1 MRKFTS
7 FLRLISATTMYLLLL
22 TCFLSTP
29 LQAQQNGVLEQIRAA
44 RQKGV
49 VFRPYS
55 LFSYQDA
62 LTEVLPLRSKLP
74 EGVVLKVDPK
84 VLDALI
90 KQRPEGLFLELP
102 RDKNGQ
108 VFQLDLIRVDL
119 HTPDFKLN
127 TSADGPIA
135 YEPGIHYRGV
145 LRNEAKTSVALSF
158 FKDEVMGVI
167 GFAESSNW
175 VLGRLEGT
183 NLRDA
188 YTVYPE
194 DELDFDKS
202 FNCGS
207 SEVSQEIRHT
217 ENKLAEL
224 RGVTPVDKT
233 VRVYFE
239 CEYDLVTE
247 KGGATGAAD
256 FINGIFNIVSLLYQ
270 NEGITV
276 VISEIF
282 AWTTPDAYPTSSTSN
297 ALVSFKSTRPSFN
310 GDIAHLVSRGQPTG
324 GGIAYRPGLCNGYGY
339 AYSYVNSTYS
349 AFPTYSWTAN
359 VITHEMGHNLG
370 SPHTHDCAWNGNN
383 TPLDGCGPAAGY
395 SGTGTCVALPAP
407 TAPFKGTIMS
417 YCHLLGNIGIDLN
430 LGFGQQPGDLIRA
443 TISAA
448 TCLSGG
454 GAVCNT
460 PTAAQLLANNV
471 SANSATLVTNIS
483 GLVGYDWRYRVVGSA
498 TWVDVASSTSN
509 SLNVT
514 GLSASSNYEFQGSVQ
529 CTAGGAWTSWSAS
542 KTFTTTGA
550 VCATPTT
557 AQISA
562 SNIASTTATLSCSMG
577 GVVSYDW
584 RYRLAATSLWTD
596 LTNTSSNSVNI
607 SGLDL
612 ASNYQ
617 FQVSVQCTAGGVW
630 TAWSAS
636 KTFTTLAAPACIA
649 PTTAQIAASNVGTNT
664 ATLGCS
670 VTGVVGYDWRYR
682 LVGSST
688 WTDLNNTTASSTNL
702 SSLAAASNYEFQ
714 VAVQCTAGSTWTAW
728 SASTTFT
735 TLAPACIA
743 PSSTQLSTSAVTASA
758 ATLNCSATGVLSYDW
773 RYRLVGSSTWID
785 LTNTSTGSTS
795 LSSLVASSNYEFQV
809 ALQCTAGG
817 AWSEWSASKTFTT
830 LALVCVTP
838 TTAQITATNITSSTA
853 TLSCSLVGMVSYDW
867 RYRLVGTSLWTDLS
881 NTSAASV
888 NISGLSAASNYQF
901 QVSVL
906 CTAGGTWTAW
916 SASKSFSTTAVAC
929 NTPTIDQ
936 ISASNVGPGTALLN
950 CTLTGL
956 AGYDWR
962 YRIVGSSTWTD
973 VVAGSTNSFGLTGLT
988 ANSNY
993 EFQVSVLCTVGGAW
1007 STWSASKTFSTTI
1020 ATCTAPTTL
1029 QISVSNLGANTAT
1042 LNSSLTGVVSYDWR
1056 YRVVGNSTWID
1067 LAAGAS
1073 NFVNISGL
1081 VSGSN
1086 YEFQVSVQCTTGGP
1100 WSLWSSSGFFT
1111 AAVQECGTPSS
1122 NQISIT
1128 NLSATSAQ
1136 LNCSLSGVQPYLWQ
1150 YRKGTGS
1157 WINLPNT
1164 TVGTTTLS
1172 GLSPGT
1178 QYQFRVRVNCSGT
1191 YTTWST
1197 AVTFVTA
1204 AAIVIEPEISGSVA
1218 EPNLPQ
1224 LDNLQL
1230 FPNPTRAEL
1239 NVSYTLNSDSKEV
1252 FIQVYDL
1259 SGRQI
1264 QQHNLGAQ
1272 KAGAYQHKI
1281 QPNQGSGLFFLRV
1294 NTEKSSL
1301 LERFSV
1307 LR

>member
-1 MRKFTS
+1 MSKFTS
-7 FLRLISATTMYLLLL
+7 FLRLVSATTMYLFLL
-22 TCFLSTP
+22 TCFLVTP
-29 LQAQQNGVLEQIRAA
+29 LQAQQNGVLEQIQSA

-62 LTEVLPLRSKLP
+62 LANVLPLRSNLP
-74 EGVVLKVDPK
+74 EGIVLKIDPN
-84 VLDALI
+84 VLADLNKQSPEALS
-90 KQRPEGLFLELP
+90 LALP

-167 GFAESSNW
+167 GFSESSNW

-188 YTVYPE
+188 YTVYSE

-207 SEVSQEIRHT
+207 SEVSQEIRQT

-224 RGVTPVDKT
+224 RGVTAVDKT

-239 CEYDLVTE
+239 CEYDLVNE
-247 KGGATGAAD
+247 KGGAAGAAN
-256 FINGIFNIVSLLYQ
+256 FINGIFNVVSLLYQ

-282 AWTTPDAYPTSSTSN
+282 VWTTPDTYPTNSTSN
-297 ALVSFKSTRPSFN
+297 TLVSFRSARPTFN
-310 GDIAHLVSRGQPTG
+310 GDIAHLVSRGQPSG

-339 AYSYVNSTYS
+339 AYSYVNSTYL

-395 SGTGTCVALPAP
+395 SGTGSCVALPAP
-407 TAPFKGTIMS
+407 VAPFKGTIMS

-443 TISAA
+443 NISAA

-460 PTAAQLLANNV
+460 PTTAQLLANNV
-471 SANSATLVTNIS
+471 TTNSATLVTNIS
-483 GLVGYDWRYRVVGSA
+483 GLVGYDWRYRVVGST
-498 TWVDVASSTSN
+498 TWIDVASSTSN
-509 SLNVT
+509 TLNLTSLTAN
-514 GLSASSNYEFQGSVQ
+514 SNYEFQGSVQ
-529 CTAGGAWTSWSAS
+529 CTAGGTWTSWSAS
-542 KTFTTTGA
+542 KTFTTTGP
-550 VCATPTT
+550 VCTTPTT

-562 SNIASTTATLSCSMG
+562 SNIASTTATLNCSMT

-584 RYRLAATSLWTD
+584 RYRLVATSLWTD
-596 LTNTSSNSVNI
+596 LTSTSANSVNI

-612 ASNYQ
+612 ASSYQ
-617 FQVSVQCTAGGVW
+617 FQVSVQCTAGGTW
-630 TAWSAS
+630 SAWSAS
-636 KTFTTLAAPACIA
+636 KTFTTLAAPACVA
-649 PTTAQIAASNVGTNT
+649 PTTAQIAASNVGANT

-670 VTGVVGYDWRYR
+670 VTGIVGYDWRYR

-688 WTDLNNTTASSTNL
+688 WTDLNNTTANSTNL
-702 SSLAAASNYEFQ
+702 SSLVAASNYEFQ
-714 VAVQCTAGSTWTAW
+714 VAVQCTAGGTWTAW
-728 SASTTFT
+728 SASKTFT
-735 TLAPACIA
+735 TLAGACNA
-743 PSSTQLSTSAVTASA
+743 PSSAQLSTSAVTASS
-758 ATLNCSATGVLSYDW
+758 ATLNCSATGVVSYDW

-785 LTNTSTGSTS
+785 LTNTSTSSTS

-809 ALQCTAGG
+809 AVQCTAGG
-817 AWSEWSASKTFTT
+817 AWSAWSVSKTFTT
-830 LALVCVTP
+830 PALVCSTP
-838 TTAQITATNITSSTA
+838 TTTQIAATSITSNSA
-853 TLSCSLVGMVSYDW
+853 TLSCSLAGRVSYDW
-867 RYRLVGTSLWTDLS
+867 RYRLAGTSLWTDLS

-888 NISGLSAASNYQF
+888 NISGLSASTNYQF
-901 QVSVL
+901 QVSVQ

-916 SASKSFSTTAVAC
+916 SASKSFSTTTAAC
-929 NTPTIDQ
+929 SAPTTDQ
-936 ISASNVGPGTALLN
+936 ISASNVGSGTILLS

-956 AGYDWR
+956 VGYDWR

-973 VVAGSTNSFGLTGLT
+973 VAAGSTNSFNLAGLT

-993 EFQVSVLCTVGGAW
+993 EFQVSVLCTAGGAW
-1007 STWSASKTFSTTI
+1007 SAWSASKTFSTTV

-1029 QISVSNLGANTAT
+1029 QISTSNLAANTAT
-1042 LNSSLTGVVSYDWR
+1042 LNCSLTGVVSYDWR
-1056 YRVVGNSTWID
+1056 YRVVGNSAWID
-1067 LAAGAS
+1067 LASGAS
-1073 NFVNISGL
+1073 NFANINALTAGT
-1081 VSGSN
+1081 N

-1100 WSLWSSSGFFT
+1100 WSLWSASKTFSTT
-1111 AAVQECGTPSS
+1111 AQECGTPSS
-1122 NQISIT
+1122 NQVSIT

-1136 LNCSLSGVQPYLWQ
+1136 LNCLLRGAQLYLWQ
-1150 YRKGTGS
+1150 YRRGTGS

-1164 TVGTTTLS
+1164 TVGATTLN

-1178 QYQFRVRVNCSGT
+1178 QYQFRVRINCSGT
-1191 YTTWST
+1191 YTTWSPAT
-1197 AVTFVTA
+1197 TFVTPA
-1204 AAIVIEPEISGSVA
+1204 ALVIEPEISGLVA
-1218 EPNLPQ
+1218 KPNLLQ
-1224 LDNLQL
+1224 LDNLRL
-1230 FPNPTRAEL
+1230 FPNPTYAEL
-1239 NVSYTLNSDSKEV
+1239 NVSYTLNTDSKEV

-1264 QQHNLGAQ
+1264 QQHNLGSQ
-1272 KAGAYQHKI
+1272 KAGTYQHKI

-1301 LERFSV
+1301 IERFSV

>member
-1 MRKFTS
+1 MLKFTS
-7 FLRLISATTMYLLLL
+7 FLRLNSATTMYLLLL
-22 TCFLSTP
+22 TCFFSTP
-29 LQAQQNGVLEQIRAA
+29 LQAQQNGVLEQIRSA

-62 LTEVLPLRSKLP
+62 LANVLPLRSNLP
-74 EGVVLKVDPK
+74 EGVVLKIDPN
-84 VLDALI
+84 VLADLNKQSPEALS
-90 KQRPEGLFLELP
+90 LALP

-167 GFAESSNW
+167 GFSESSNW

-207 SEVSQEIRHT
+207 SEVSQEIRQT

-224 RGVTPVDKT
+224 RGVTAVDKT

-247 KGGATGAAD
+247 KGGATGAAN
-256 FINGIFNIVSLLYQ
+256 FINGIFNVVSLLYQ

-297 ALVSFKSTRPSFN
+297 TLISFRSTRPTFN

-407 TAPFKGTIMS
+407 AAPFKGTIMS

-454 GAVCNT
+454 GGVCNT
-460 PTAAQLLANNV
+460 PTTAQLLANNV
-471 SANSATLVTNIS
+471 TANSATLVTNIS
-483 GLVGYDWRYRVVGSA
+483 GLTGYDWRYRVVGSA
-498 TWVDVASSTSN
+498 TWVDVASSSSN
-509 SLNVT
+509 AFNLT
-514 GLSASSNYEFQGSVQ
+514 GLTASSNYEFQGSVQ
-529 CTAGGAWTSWSAS
+529 CAAGGAWTSWSAS

-562 SNIASTTATLSCSMG
+562 SNIASTTATLNCSIS

-584 RYRLAATSLWTD
+584 RYRLVATSLWTN
-596 LTNTSSNSVNI
+596 LTNTSSSSVNI

-617 FQVSVQCTAGGVW
+617 FQVSVQCTAGGAW

-636 KTFTTLAAPACIA
+636 SSFTTLNVTCNA
-649 PTTAQIAASNVGTNT
+649 PTAAQISASNLTANS
-664 ATLGCS
+664 ATLNCS
-670 VTGVVGYDWRYR
+670 VSGVVGYDWRYR

-702 SSLAAASNYEFQ
+702 SSLMAASNYEFQ
-714 VAVQCTAGSTWTAW
+714 VAVQCTAGGAWTAW
-728 SASTTFT
+728 SASKTFA
-735 TLAPACIA
+735 TLAAACNA
-743 PSSTQLSTSAVTASA
+743 PSSAQLSTSAVTASA
-758 ATLNCSATGVLSYDW
+758 ATLNCSATGVVSYDW

-785 LTNTSTGSTS
+785 LANTSTSSTS

-809 ALQCTAGG
+809 AVQCTAGG
-817 AWSEWSASKTFTT
+817 AWSAWSASKTFTT
-830 LALVCVTP
+830 SALVCSTP
-838 TTAQITATNITSSTA
+838 TTAQIAATSITSSTA
-853 TLSCSLVGMVSYDW
+853 VLNCSLAGMVSYDW
-867 RYRLVGTSLWTDLS
+867 RYRLAGTSLWTDLS

-888 NISGLSAASNYQF
+888 NISGLSAGSNYQF
-901 QVSVL
+901 QVSVQ

-916 SASKSFSTTAVAC
+916 SASKSFSTLAPICTAPSTA
-929 NTPTIDQ
+929 Q
-936 ISASNVGPGTALLN
+936 ISASNVSANSAILN
-950 CTLTGL
+950 CTL
-956 AGYDWR
+956 AGMVSYDWR
-962 YRIVGSSTWTD
+962 YRIVGSS
-973 VVAGSTNSFGLTGLT
+973 S
-988 ANSNY
+988 
-993 EFQVSVLCTVGGAW
+993 
-1007 STWSASKTFSTTI
+1007 
-1020 ATCTAPTTL
+1020 
-1029 QISVSNLGANTAT
+1029 
-1042 LNSSLTGVVSYDWR
+1042 
-1056 YRVVGNSTWID
+1056 WID
-1067 LAAGAS
+1067 LAAGA
-1073 NFVNISGL
+1073 VNTASLSALSI
-1081 VSGSN
+1081 N
-1086 YEFQVSVQCTTGGP
+1086 TTYEFQVSVQCTAGGA
-1100 WSLWSSSGFFT
+1100 WSAWSGSGTFST
-1111 AAVQECGTPSS
+1111 VSQACGQPSLS
-1122 NQISIT
+1122 QISVS
-1128 NLSATSAQ
+1128 NLTATSVQ
-1136 LNCSLSGVQPYLWQ
+1136 LNCSVTGAQSYGWQ
-1150 YRKGTGS
+1150 YRQVGS
-1157 WINLPNT
+1157 PFWTSPPNT
-1164 TVGTTTLS
+1164 IVGRTTIG

-1178 QYQFRVRVNCSGT
+1178 QYEFSVRVNCLFSFT
-1191 YTTWST
+1191 AWSPS
-1197 AVTFVTA
+1197 ATFITPA
-1204 AAIVIEPEISGSVA
+1204 AMEGSVA
-1218 EPNLPQ
+1218 QPNLPQ
-1224 LDNLQL
+1224 LDHVRL
-1230 FPNPTRAEL
+1230 FPNPTRTEL
-1239 NVSYTLNSDSKEV
+1239 NVNYTLNTDSKEV

-1301 LERFSV
+1301 VERFSV

>member
-1 MRKFTS
+1 MREFTS
-7 FLRLISATTMYLLLL
+7 FLKLIPATTMYLFLL
-22 TCFLSTP
+22 TCLLKIP
-29 LQAQQNGVLEQIRAA
+29 LQAQQNGVLEQIQSA

-62 LTEVLPLRSKLP
+62 IANVLPLRSNPP
-74 EGVVLKVDPK
+74 EGVVLKIDPN
-84 VLDALI
+84 ALADLN
-90 KQRPEGLFLELP
+90 KQSPEALSLALP

-108 VFQLDLIRVDL
+108 VFQMDLIRIDL

-135 YEPGIHYRGV
+135 YQPGIHYRGV

-158 FKDEVMGVI
+158 FKDQVMGVI
-167 GFAESSNW
+167 GFSESSNW
-175 VLGRLEGT
+175 ILGRLDGA

-188 YTVYPE
+188 YTVYRE
-194 DELDFDKS
+194 DDLDFDKS

-207 SEVSQEIRHT
+207 SEVSKEIRQA
-217 ENKLAEL
+217 ENKIGEL
-224 RGVTPVDKT
+224 RGVTAVDKT

-247 KGGATGAAD
+247 KGGATGAAN

-282 AWTTPDAYPTSSTSN
+282 VWTTPDAYPTNSTSN
-297 ALVSFKSTRPSFN
+297 TLISFRSARPTFN

-349 AFPTYSWTAN
+349 EFPTYSWTAN

-395 SGTGTCVALPAP
+395 PGTGSCTALPPP
-407 TAPFKGTIMS
+407 TVPFKGTIMS
-417 YCHLLGNIGIDLN
+417 YCHLFSNISIDLN

-443 TISAA
+443 NVAAA

-454 GAVCNT
+454 GSVCNT
-460 PTAAQLLANNV
+460 PTTAQLLANNV
-471 SANSATLVTNIS
+471 TANSATLLTNIS

-509 SLNVT
+509 SLNLT

-550 VCATPTT
+550 VCTTPTT

-562 SNIASTTATLSCSMG
+562 SNIASTTATLNCSVA

-584 RYRLAATSLWTD
+584 RYRLVATSLWTN
-596 LTNTSSNSVNI
+596 LTNTSANSVNI

-617 FQVSVQCTAGGVW
+617 FQVRVQCTAGGAW

-636 KTFTTLAAPACIA
+636 QTFTTLAAPACIA
-649 PTTAQIAASNVGTNT
+649 PTTAQIAASNVGANT

-670 VTGVVGYDWRYR
+670 VTGMVGYDWRYR

-688 WTDLNNTTASSTNL
+688 WIDLNNTTANSTNL
-702 SSLAAASNYEFQ
+702 SSLVAASNYEFQ
-714 VAVQCTAGSTWTAW
+714 VAVQCTAGGAWTAW
-728 SASTTFT
+728 SASKTFT
-735 TLAPACIA
+735 TLAGACNA
-743 PSSTQLSTSAVTASA
+743 PSSAQLSTSAVTTSA
-758 ATLNCSATGVLSYDW
+758 ATLNCSVTGVVSYDW

-809 ALQCTAGG
+809 AVQCTTGA
-817 AWSEWSASKTFTT
+817 AWSAWSVSKTFTT
-830 LALVCVTP
+830 SALVCSTP
-838 TTAQITATNITSSTA
+838 TTTQIAASSITSNSA
-853 TLSCSLVGMVSYDW
+853 TLSCSLAGMVSYDW
-867 RYRLVGTSLWTDLS
+867 RYRLAGTSLWTDLS

-888 NISGLSAASNYQF
+888 NISGLSAGTNYQF
-901 QVSVL
+901 QVSVQ

-916 SASKSFSTTAVAC
+916 SASKSFSTLALACVAPTTA
-929 NTPTIDQ
+929 Q
-936 ISASNVGPGTALLN
+936 ISASNVSSNSAVLN
-950 CTLTGL
+950 CTLTGKTS
-956 AGYDWR
+956 YDWR
-962 YRIVGSSTWTD
+962 YRIVGSS
-973 VVAGSTNSFGLTGLT
+973 S
-988 ANSNY
+988 
-993 EFQVSVLCTVGGAW
+993 
-1007 STWSASKTFSTTI
+1007 
-1020 ATCTAPTTL
+1020 
-1029 QISVSNLGANTAT
+1029 
-1042 LNSSLTGVVSYDWR
+1042 
-1056 YRVVGNSTWID
+1056 WID
-1067 LAAGAS
+1067 LAAGVSSSVSLSALA
-1073 NFVNISGL
+1073 VNA
-1081 VSGSN
+1081 N
-1086 YEFQVSVQCTTGGP
+1086 YEFQVSVQCTTGGA
-1100 WSLWSSSGFFT
+1100 WSSWSGSGTFT
-1111 AAVQECGTPSS
+1111 TVSQACGQPSLS
-1122 NQISIT
+1122 QISVS
-1128 NLSATSAQ
+1128 NLTATSVQ
-1136 LNCSLSGVQPYLWQ
+1136 LNCSVSGALTYGWQ
-1150 YRKGTGS
+1150 YRKKGS
-1157 WINLPNT
+1157 LKWISLLNT
-1164 TVGTTTLS
+1164 ALSRTTIS

-1178 QYQFRVRVNCSGT
+1178 QYEFSVRVKCLVSFSA
-1191 YTTWST
+1191 WSPT
-1197 AVTFVTA
+1197 ATFITPA
-1204 AAIVIEPEISGSVA
+1204 ALEGSVA
-1218 EPNLPQ
+1218 PNLPQ
-1224 LDNLQL
+1224 LDNLRL
-1230 FPNPTRAEL
+1230 SPNPTRAEL
-1239 NVSYTLNSDSKEV
+1239 NVSYHLNEDSKEV
-1252 FIQVYDL
+1252 FIQIYDL

-1281 QPNQGSGLFFLRV
+1281 QPSQGSGLFFLRV

-1301 LERFSV
+1301 VERFSV

>member
-1 MRKFTS
+1 MREFTS
-7 FLRLISATTMYLLLL
+7 FLRLISATTMYLFLL
-22 TCFLSTP
+22 TCFLTTP
-29 LQAQQNGVLEQIRAA
+29 LHAQQNGVLEQIQSA

-62 LTEVLPLRSKLP
+62 LANVLPLRSNLP
-74 EGVVLKVDPK
+74 EGVVLKIDPN
-84 VLDALI
+84 VLADLNKQSPEALS
-90 KQRPEGLFLELP
+90 LALP
-102 RDKNGQ
+102 RDNNGQ

-167 GFAESSNW
+167 GFSESSNW
-175 VLGRLEGT
+175 VLGRLEGA

-207 SEVSQEIRHT
+207 SEVSQEIRQT
-217 ENKLAEL
+217 ENKLTEL
-224 RGVTPVDKT
+224 RGVTAVDKT

-247 KGGATGAAD
+247 KGGAAGAAN
-256 FINGIFNIVSLLYQ
+256 FINGIFNVVSMLYQ

-282 AWTTPDAYPTSSTSN
+282 AWTTPDSYPTNSTSN
-297 ALVSFKSTRPSFN
+297 TLVSFRSTRPTFN

-443 TISAA
+443 TVSAA

-454 GAVCNT
+454 GAVC
-460 PTAAQLLANNV
+460 
-471 SANSATLVTNIS
+471 S
-483 GLVGYDWRYRVVGSA
+483 
-498 TWVDVASSTSN
+498 
-509 SLNVT
+509 
-514 GLSASSNYEFQGSVQ
+514 
-529 CTAGGAWTSWSAS
+529 
-542 KTFTTTGA
+542 
-550 VCATPTT
+550 TPTT

-562 SNIASTTATLSCSMG
+562 SNIASTTATLNCSMS

-584 RYRLAATSLWTD
+584 RYRLVATSLWTD
-596 LTNTSSNSVNI
+596 LTNTSTNSVNI

-617 FQVSVQCTAGGVW
+617 FQVSVQCTAGGAW
-630 TAWSAS
+630 TVWSAS
-636 KTFTTLAAPACIA
+636 KTFTTLSAPVCVA
-649 PTTAQIAASNVGTNT
+649 PTTAQIATSNVGAST

-670 VTGVVGYDWRYR
+670 VTGMVSYDWRYR
-682 LVGSST
+682 IVGGLTWIDLSNTST
-688 WTDLNNTTASSTNL
+688 SSTNL
-702 SSLAAASNYEFQ
+702 SGLSASSNYEFQ
-714 VAVQCTAGSTWTAW
+714 VAVQCTTGGAWTTW
-728 SASTTFT
+728 SASKTFT
-735 TLAPACIA
+735 TGAVACNAPG
-743 PSSTQLSTSAVTASA
+743 STQLSTTGITASA
-758 ATLNCSATGVLSYDW
+758 ATLNCSVTGVVSYDW
-773 RYRLVGSSTWID
+773 QYRLVGSSTWID

-809 ALQCTAGG
+809 AVQCTAGG
-817 AWSEWSASKTFTT
+817 AWTAWSASKTFTT
-830 LALVCVTP
+830 SALVCSTP
-838 TTAQITATNITSSTA
+838 TTAQIAATSITSSSA
-853 TLSCSLVGMVSYDW
+853 TLSCSLTGRVSYDW
-867 RYRLVGTSLWTDLS
+867 RYRLAGTSLWTDLI

-888 NISGLSAASNYQF
+888 NISGLSAGSNYQF
-901 QVSVL
+901 QVSVQ

-916 SASKSFSTTAVAC
+916 SASKSFSTLAPVCNAPSTA
-929 NTPTIDQ
+929 Q
-936 ISASNVGPGTALLN
+936 ISASNVSANSAILN
-950 CTLTGL
+950 CTLTGM
-956 AGYDWR
+956 ASYDWR
-962 YRIVGSSTWTD
+962 YRIVGSS
-973 VVAGSTNSFGLTGLT
+973 S
-988 ANSNY
+988 
-993 EFQVSVLCTVGGAW
+993 
-1007 STWSASKTFSTTI
+1007 
-1020 ATCTAPTTL
+1020 
-1029 QISVSNLGANTAT
+1029 
-1042 LNSSLTGVVSYDWR
+1042 
-1056 YRVVGNSTWID
+1056 WID
-1067 LAAGAS
+1067 LAAGAINTAS
-1073 NFVNISGL
+1073 LSALSINTT
-1081 VSGSN
+1081 
-1086 YEFQVSVQCTTGGP
+1086 YEFQVSVQCTAGGT
-1100 WSLWSSSGFFT
+1100 WSIWSGSGTFT
-1111 AAVQECGTPSS
+1111 TISQACGQPSLS
-1122 NQISIT
+1122 QISVS
-1128 NLSATSAQ
+1128 NLTATSVQ
-1136 LNCSLSGVQPYLWQ
+1136 LNCSVTGAQSYGWQ
-1150 YRKGTGS
+1150 YRQVGS
-1157 WINLPNT
+1157 PFWTSPLNT
-1164 TVGTTTLS
+1164 LVGSTTIG

-1178 QYQFRVRVNCSGT
+1178 QYEFSVRVNCLFSFT
-1191 YTTWST
+1191 AWST
-1197 AVTFVTA
+1197 PATFITPA
-1204 AAIVIEPEISGSVA
+1204 ALEGSVA
-1218 EPNLPQ
+1218 EPKLPQ
-1224 LDNLQL
+1224 LDNLRL

-1239 NVSYTLNSDSKEV
+1239 NVSYTLNTDSKEV
-1252 FIQVYDL
+1252 FLQVYDL

-1281 QPNQGSGLFFLRV
+1281 QPTMGSGLFFLRV

-1301 LERFSV
+1301 VERFSI

>member
-1 MRKFTS
+1 MHKFTS
-7 FLRLISATTMYLLLL
+7 FLRLISATTMYLLLF
-22 TCFLSTP
+22 TCFLTTP
-29 LQAQQNGVLEQIRAA
+29 LQGQQNGVLEQIRSA

-62 LTEVLPLRSKLP
+62 LANVLPLRSNLP
-74 EGVVLKVDPK
+74 EGIVLKIDPN
-84 VLDALI
+84 ALADLN
-90 KQRPEGLFLELP
+90 KQGPEALSLALP

-108 VFQLDLIRVDL
+108 VFQMDLIRVDL

-188 YTVYPE
+188 YTIYPE

-202 FNCGS
+202 FDCGS
-207 SEVSQEIRHT
+207 SEVSQEIRQT

-247 KGGATGAAD
+247 KGGATGAAN

-282 AWTTPDAYPTSSTSN
+282 AWTTPDAYPTNSTSN
-297 ALVSFKSTRPSFN
+297 TLVSFRSARPTFN
-310 GDIAHLVSRGQPTG
+310 GDIAHLVSRGQPSG

-395 SGTGTCVALPAP
+395 SGTGSCVALPAP

-417 YCHLLGNIGIDLN
+417 YCHLLGTIGIDLN

-443 TISAA
+443 NVSAA

-454 GAVCNT
+454 GVVCST
-460 PTAAQLLANNV
+460 PTTTQLLANNV
-471 SANSATLVTNIS
+471 TANSATLVTNIS
-483 GLVGYDWRYRVVGSA
+483 GLVGYDWRYRVVGSS
-498 TWVDVASSTSN
+498 TWVDVASSSSN
-509 SLNVT
+509 SLNLT
-514 GLSASSNYEFQGSVQ
+514 GLTASSNYEFQGSVQ
-529 CTAGGAWTSWSAS
+529 CTAGGTWTSWSAS
-542 KTFTTTGA
+542 KTFTTTGP

-562 SNIASTTATLSCSMG
+562 SNIASTTATLNCSVA

-584 RYRLAATSLWTD
+584 RYRLVATSLWTD

-617 FQVSVQCTAGGVW
+617 FQVSVQCTAGGAW

-636 KTFTTLAAPACIA
+636 KTFTTLAAPACVA
-649 PTTAQIAASNVGTNT
+649 PTTAQIAASNLGANT

-670 VTGVVGYDWRYR
+670 VTGMVGYDWRYR
-682 LVGSST
+682 LVGSSI
-688 WTDLNNTTASSTNL
+688 WTDLNNTTASNTNL
-702 SSLAAASNYEFQ
+702 SSLVAGSNYEFQ
-714 VAVQCTAGSTWTAW
+714 VAVQCTAGGAWTAW
-728 SASTTFT
+728 SASKTFT
-735 TLAPACIA
+735 TLAAACNA
-743 PSSTQLSTSAVTASA
+743 PSLAQLSTSAVTAAA
-758 ATLNCSATGVLSYDW
+758 ATLNCSVTGVVSYDW
-773 RYRLVGSSTWID
+773 RYRLLGSSTWID
-785 LTNTSTGSTS
+785 LTNTSTSSTS
-795 LSSLVASSNYEFQV
+795 LSGLVASSNYEFQV
-809 ALQCTAGG
+809 AIQCTTGG
-817 AWSEWSASKTFTT
+817 AWSAWSVSKTFTT
-830 LALVCVTP
+830 SALVCSTP
-838 TTAQITATNITSSTA
+838 TTAQIAATSITSNSA
-853 TLSCSLVGMVSYDW
+853 TLSCSLAGMVSYDW
-867 RYRLVGTSLWTDLS
+867 RYRLAGTSLWTELS

-888 NISGLSAASNYQF
+888 SISGLSAASNYQF
-901 QVSVL
+901 QVSVQ
-906 CTAGGTWTAW
+906 CSAGGTWTAW
-916 SASKSFSTTAVAC
+916 SASKSFSTLALACVAPTTA
-929 NTPTIDQ
+929 Q
-936 ISASNVGPGTALLN
+936 ISASNVSANSAILN
-950 CTLTGL
+950 CALTGM
-956 AGYDWR
+956 ASYDWR
-962 YRIVGSSTWTD
+962 YRIVGSSSWID
-973 VVAGSTNSFGLTGLT
+973 LT
-988 ANSNY
+988 AGAINTASLSALITNTTY
-993 EFQVSVLCTVGGAW
+993 EFQVSVKCTAGGAW
-1007 STWSASKTFSTTI
+1007 SAWSGSGTFITVSQ
-1020 ATCTAPTTL
+1020 ACGQPSL
-1029 QISVSNLGANTAT
+1029 SQISVSNLA
-1042 LNSSLTGVVSYDWR
+1042 
-1056 YRVVGNSTWID
+1056 
-1067 LAAGAS
+1067 
-1073 NFVNISGL
+1073 
-1081 VSGSN
+1081 
-1086 YEFQVSVQCTTGGP
+1086 
-1100 WSLWSSSGFFT
+1100 
-1111 AAVQECGTPSS
+1111 
-1122 NQISIT
+1122 
-1128 NLSATSAQ
+1128 ATSAQ
-1136 LNCSLSGVQPYLWQ
+1136 LNCSVAGARAYGWQ
-1150 YRKGTGS
+1150 YRRVGS
-1157 WINLPNT
+1157 LSWTSPPNT
-1164 TVGTTTLS
+1164 TVGRTTIS

-1178 QYQFRVRVNCSGT
+1178 QYEFSVRVNCLFSFT
-1191 YTTWST
+1191 AWSPV
-1197 AVTFVTA
+1197 ATFITPA
-1204 AAIVIEPEISGSVA
+1204 AMEASVA
-1218 EPNLPQ
+1218 EPDLPQ
-1224 LDNLQL
+1224 LDHLQL

-1239 NVSYTLNSDSKEV
+1239 NVNYTLNTDSKEV

-1259 SGRQI
+1259 SGRQL

-1281 QPNQGSGLFFLRV
+1281 QPSMGSGLFFLRV

-1301 LERFSV
+1301 VERFSV